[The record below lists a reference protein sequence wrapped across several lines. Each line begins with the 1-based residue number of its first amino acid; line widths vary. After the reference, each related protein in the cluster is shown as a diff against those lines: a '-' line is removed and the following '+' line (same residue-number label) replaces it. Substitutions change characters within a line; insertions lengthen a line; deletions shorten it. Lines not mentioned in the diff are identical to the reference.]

1 MAYKRIRHITK
12 QHHKS
17 SYRNASW
24 GIVAVILA
32 LCLPSLAVNTKTG
45 QAKASM
51 TKKTQTSSASQPP
64 IKPVIPSADRHQPGK
79 VFLEHADVLN
89 MDQQLSGG
97 EYQILKGNVV
107 FRKDNMFMYCD
118 SAYFYDKT
126 NSLDAFSNVRM
137 EQGDTLFVY
146 GDELNYNGPEEFATL
161 YGSAGRP
168 VRLINRDVKL
178 VTDIFYYDL
187 GQNYGF
193 YDVGGVLTDKQNRL
207 ESMRG
212 EYYPNTKDA
221 DFYDDVELKSL
232 RQGDTL
238 FMYTDILHYNT
249 NTHIATI
256 SAPTRIINRDGRIN
270 TASGYYNTNSGVGDL
285 YQRSTVYSNKGNT
298 LTGDTLF
305 YDRAKGF
312 GEGFGNVIL
321 TDSARKSS
329 LLGDYGFY
337 DELRDSAFVTGNALA
352 KEYKNNRDTLYL
364 HGDTINAY
372 LVLPD
377 SVRLTNAFHNVRFYR
392 SDLQGICD
400 SLSMADVDSTMRMY
414 YNPVIWSGERQI
426 FGNLIEVHLNDSTAD
441 RAHLPDFGMMAE
453 LIDEDCFNQLSG
465 DKMTAWMAD
474 STLRRL
480 YVEGSVQTIMFPMEK
495 DSVYNKYAFTETS
508 FMDAYF
514 KNGQVD
520 TVRMWPETTGTI
532 TPLYLAAKN
541 SYFLPKFKWLER
553 FKPTSPQSV
562 FLKLEDKE
570 GLLKPVTTANSSSIS
585 KEAPWRALL
594 KNRNSALDNDSI
606 PADSEDLMNDSL
618 PILIENEPQK
628 LEIIPADALQIA
640 PDTIPNKET
649 PKQDAPGPRE
659 EFVTSGKSEEEAE

>member
-1 MAYKRIRHITK
+1 MYQRHNRNTDN
-12 QHHKS
+12 HS
-17 SYRNASW
+17 GRNASW
-24 GIVAVILA
+24 GIVAAILA
-32 LCLPSLAVNTKTG
+32 LCLPSLAVNTKP
-45 QAKASM
+45 QQ
-51 TKKTQTSSASQPP
+51 TKDALTKRSQNATAQQP
-64 IKPVIPSADRHQPGK
+64 IRPTIPSADRHQPGK

-89 MDQQLSGG
+89 MDQQVSGG

-212 EYYPNTKDA
+212 EYYPDTKDA

-270 TASGYYNTNSGVGDL
+270 TSSGYYNTNSGVGDL
-285 YQRSTVYSNKGNT
+285 YHRSTVYSNKGNT

-329 LLGDYGFY
+329 LLGDYGYY
-337 DELRDSAFVTGNALA
+337 DELRDSAFVTGRALA
-352 KEYKNNRDTLYL
+352 KEYKNGKDTLYL

-392 SDLQGICD
+392 SDFQGICD

-453 LIDEDCFNQLSG
+453 FIGEDCFNQLSG

-514 KNGQVD
+514 KKGQVD

-562 FLKLEDKE
+562 FLTVEDKE
-570 GLLKPVTTANSSSIS
+570 GLLKPVPTANAAALS

-594 KNRNSALDNDSI
+594 KSRTAQSADSVAGDSVNSGSDSI
-606 PADSEDLMNDSL
+606 ASEVLPEMSTAPDHIEQIQPMNKTERESPADDNAVEEKSL
-618 PILIENEPQK
+618 ATPTKLEEENEQ
-628 LEIIPADALQIA
+628 
-640 PDTIPNKET
+640 
-649 PKQDAPGPRE
+649 
-659 EFVTSGKSEEEAE
+659 

>member
-1 MAYKRIRHITK
+1 MALRRIRKTK
-12 QHHKS
+12 GKLG
-17 SYRNASW
+17 RGASW
-24 GIVAVILA
+24 WIVAVIFA
-32 LCLPSLAVNTKTG
+32 ICIPSLAVDTKPS
-45 QAKASM
+45 QKKASAALQS
-51 TKKTQTSSASQPP
+51 KAKPKSNP
-64 IKPVIPSADRHQPGK
+64 IKPTIPSADRHQPGR
-79 VFLEHADVLN
+79 VFLEHADILN
-89 MDQQLSGG
+89 MDQLTSGG

-270 TASGYYNTNSGVGDL
+270 TSSGYYNTNSGVGDL
-285 YQRSTVYSNKGNT
+285 YKRSTVYSNKGNT

-329 LLGDYGFY
+329 LLGNYGYY
-337 DELRDSAFVTGNALA
+337 DELRDSAFVTGRALA
-352 KEYKNNRDTLYL
+352 KEYKNDKDTLYL

-441 RAHLPDFGMMAE
+441 RAHLPDFGLMAE
-453 LIDEDCFNQLSG
+453 LIGEDCFNQLSG
-465 DKMTAWMAD
+465 NKMTAWMAD

-480 YVEGSVQTIMFPMEK
+480 YVEGSVQSIMFPMEK

-514 KNGQVD
+514 KNGQID

-562 FLKLEDKE
+562 FLTLEDKE
-570 GLLKPVTTANSSSIS
+570 GLLKPIPTANSALLS

-594 KNRNSALDNDSI
+594 KSKNSVADSTVSTVNDAVMMANDSVTRVDA
-606 PADSEDLMNDSL
+606 PTLLKRDDEEV
-618 PILIENEPQK
+618 PEPQSVEDSDEK
-628 LEIIPADALQIA
+628 SDSPDDDNRVDDRPLII
-640 PDTIPNKET
+640 T
-649 PKQDAPGPRE
+649 PKIE
-659 EFVTSGKSEEEAE
+659 EGNEQ